1 MNSNGMNSSA
11 MNSNEKNPGGNPPRV
26 LTVLGATGTIG
37 VNTLDV
43 VSRHPGRFE
52 IFALTGA
59 TQVERMVEQCRTH
72 RPRVAVMSEPA
83 AAKALRARIAE
94 EKLPVTVLEGADA
107 LTEVATAPEVD
118 TVMAAIVGAAGLPA
132 TLAAAQAGKRILL
145 ANKETLVVSG
155 QLFMDAI
162 AASGAELLPIDSEHN
177 AIFQSLPRGFEG
189 DFQRAGVNCLW
200 LTASGGPF
208 RTWSAEAI
216 AAATPAQAV
225 AHPNWVMG
233 KKISVDSASLMNKG
247 LEVIEARWL
256 FNARPE
262 QIKVVVH
269 PQSIVHSMVEYADG
283 SVIAQMGTPDMRTPI
298 AYALGFP
305 ERIEAGVSV
314 LDLMGRQLTF
324 EAPDTARFPCLQLA
338 FDALHAGGNASALLN
353 AANEVAVA
361 RFLDGTVPF
370 NAIAASIAHTLD
382 KLADG
387 AVQTLDELLDADRRA
402 RTVTE
407 TYLERIT
414 A

>member
-1 MNSNGMNSSA
+1 MTT
-11 MNSNEKNPGGNPPRV
+11 GGSKPRV
-26 LTVLGATGTIG
+26 LTILGATGTIG

-43 VSRHPGRFE
+43 VARHPDRFE
-52 IFALTGA
+52 VFALTGA
-59 TQVERMVEQCRTH
+59 TQVERMLEQCRTH
-72 RPRVAVMSEPA
+72 RPRYAVMTEPA
-83 AAKALRARIAE
+83 AAAQLRRHVADAGLAVE
-94 EKLPVTVLEGADA
+94 VLEGADA
-107 LTEVATAPEVD
+107 LTAVATAPEVD
-118 TVMAAIVGAAGLPA
+118 TLMAAIVGAAGLPA
-132 TLAAAQAGKRILL
+132 TLAAAQAGKRVLL

-177 AIFQSLPRGFEG
+177 AIFQALPRNFRG
-189 DFQRAGVNCLW
+189 DLDAAGVNALW

-208 RTWSAEAI
+208 RTRSAQAI
-216 AAATPAQAV
+216 AAATPAEAV

-233 KKISVDSASLMNKG
+233 KKISVDSASMMNKG

-305 ERIEAGVSV
+305 ERISAGVSP
-314 LDLMGRQLTF
+314 LELMGRQLTF
-324 EAPDTARFPCLQLA
+324 EPPDTARFPCLQLA
-338 FDALHAGGNASALLN
+338 FDALVAGGNAAAVLN

-361 RFLDGTVPF
+361 RFLDGAVPF
-370 NAIAASIAHTLD
+370 SAIPASIEHALERLAGGASATLD
-382 KLADG
+382 DLLA
-387 AVQTLDELLDADRRA
+387 ADRDA
-402 RTVTE
+402 RRVAEDYLQETVH
-407 TYLERIT
+407 

>member
-1 MNSNGMNSSA
+1 MNTSGM
-11 MNSNEKNPGGNPPRV
+11 KPRV

-43 VSRHPGRFE
+43 VARHPGRFE

-72 RPRVAVMSEPA
+72 RPRIAVMNEPA
-83 AAKALRARIAE
+83 AAAELRLRLAE
-94 EKLPVTVLEGADA
+94 AKLPVTVLEGEAA

-132 TLAAAQAGKRILL
+132 TLAAAQSGKRILL

-155 QLFMDAI
+155 QLFMDAV

-177 AIFQSLPRGFEG
+177 AIFQALPRDFDG
-189 DFQRAGVNCLW
+189 DFQRAGVKALW

-208 RTWSAEAI
+208 RTLSAEAI

-262 QIKVVVH
+262 QIRVVVH

-305 ERIEAGVSV
+305 ERIEAGVSA
-314 LDLMGRQLTF
+314 LELLGRQLTF

-338 FDALHAGGNASALLN
+338 FDALAAGGSAAAVLN

-361 RFLDGTVPF
+361 RFLDGVAPF

-382 KLADG
+382 VLAGG
-387 AVQTLDELLDADRRA
+387 AANSLEDLLEADRQA
-402 RTVTE
+402 RSVAAA
-407 TYLERIT
+407 YLEGVRT
-414 A
+414 

>member
-1 MNSNGMNSSA
+1 MNTGGM
-11 MNSNEKNPGGNPPRV
+11 KPRV
-26 LTVLGATGTIG
+26 LTILGATGTIG

-43 VSRHPGRFE
+43 VARHPDRFE
-52 IFALTGA
+52 VFALTGA
-59 TQVERMVEQCRTH
+59 TQVERMLEQCRTH
-72 RPRVAVMSEPA
+72 RPRFAVMSEPA
-83 AAKALRARIAE
+83 AAAALRERIAAE
-94 EKLPVTVLEGADA
+94 GLAVEVLEGPAA
-107 LTEVATAPEVD
+107 LTKVATAPEID
-118 TVMAAIVGAAGLPA
+118 TLMAAIVGAAGLPA

-155 QLFMDAI
+155 QLFMDAV

-177 AIFQSLPRGFEG
+177 AIFQSLPRGFDG
-189 DFQRAGVNCLW
+189 DFTRAGVKSLW

-208 RTWSAEAI
+208 RTLSAEAI

-233 KKISVDSASLMNKG
+233 RKISVDSASLMNKG

-305 ERIEAGVSV
+305 ERIDAGVSA
-314 LDLMGRQLTF
+314 LELMGRQLTF
-324 EAPDTARFPCLQLA
+324 EAPDTQRFPCLQLA
-338 FDALHAGGNASALLN
+338 FDALAAGGNAAAVLN

-361 RFLDGTVPF
+361 RFLDGAVPF
-370 NAIAASIAHTLD
+370 GAIAASIAHALDTLAGGAADTLD
-382 KLADG
+382 D
-387 AVQTLDELLDADRRA
+387 LLEADRRA
-402 RTVTE
+402 RSVAE
-407 TYLERIT
+407 AYLGSLP

>member
-1 MNSNGMNSSA
+1 MTA
-11 MNSNEKNPGGNPPRV
+11 RV

-43 VSRHPGRFE
+43 VARHPGRFE

-59 TQVERMVEQCRTH
+59 TQVERMFEQCRSH
-72 RPRVAVMSEPA
+72 RPRYAVMSQAESA
-83 AAKALRARIAE
+83 AALRQRVKDAGLA
-94 EKLPVTVLEGADA
+94 VTVLEGERA
-107 LTEVATAPEVD
+107 LTEVSTAPEVD

-155 QLFMDAI
+155 QLFMDAV
-162 AASGAELLPIDSEHN
+162 ARSGAVLLPIDSEHN
-177 AIFQSLPRGFEG
+177 AIFQALPRDFNG
-189 DFQRAGVNCLW
+189 DFQQAGVKALW

-208 RTWSAEAI
+208 RQLSAEEI
-216 AAATPAQAV
+216 ARATPAQAI

-262 QIKVVVH
+262 QIRVMVH
-269 PQSIVHSMVEYADG
+269 PQSIIHSMVEYADG
-283 SVIAQMGTPDMRTPI
+283 SVIAQLGTPDMRTPI

-305 ERIEAGVSV
+305 ERIEAGVSG
-314 LDLMGRQLTF
+314 LDLMGRQLSF
-324 EAPDTARFPCLQLA
+324 EEPDHVRFPCLGLA
-338 FDALHAGGNASALLN
+338 FDALRRGGNASAVLN

-361 RFLDGTVPF
+361 RFLDGAVPF
-370 NAIAASIAHTLD
+370 SAIPDSIAHTMD
-382 KLADG
+382 DLAGG
-387 AVQTLDELLDADRRA
+387 AAETLEDLFEADRLA
-402 RTVTE
+402 RE
-407 TYLERIT
+407 TAEAYLARVG

>member
-1 MNSNGMNSSA
+1 MTSNGVT
-11 MNSNEKNPGGNPPRV
+11 PRV

-43 VSRHPGRFE
+43 VARHPERFR

-72 RPRVAVMSEPA
+72 QPQFAVMSVPQA
-83 AAKALRARIAE
+83 AAALRARVAE
-94 EKLPVTVLEGADA
+94 EKLAVTVLEGEDA
-107 LTEVATAPEVD
+107 LTEVATASEVD

-155 QLFMDAI
+155 QLFMDAV

-177 AIFQSLPRGFEG
+177 AIFQALPRDFNG
-189 DFQRAGVNCLW
+189 DFQRAGVKALW

-208 RTWSAEAI
+208 RTLSAEAI

-256 FNARPE
+256 FNARVD

-305 ERIEAGVSV
+305 ERIEAGVSA
-314 LDLMGRQLTF
+314 LELMGKQLTF
-324 EAPDTARFPCLQLA
+324 EAPDTKRFPCLQLA
-338 FDALHAGGNASALLN
+338 FDALRTGGNAAAVLN

-361 RFLDGTVPF
+361 RFLEGAVPF
-370 NAIAASIAHTLD
+370 NAISASIAHCLE

-387 AVQTLDELLDADRRA
+387 ETRTLDELLDADRESRRLA
-402 RTVTE
+402 SL
-407 TYLERIT
+407 YLEQ

>member
-1 MNSNGMNSSA
+1 MRR
-11 MNSNEKNPGGNPPRV
+11 RV

-43 VSRHPGRFE
+43 VARHPDRFE

-59 TQVERMVEQCRTH
+59 TQVERMLEQCRAH
-72 RPRVAVMSEPA
+72 RPRFAVMTEPGA
-83 AAKALRARIAE
+83 AAALRAQLAAQSLAVE
-94 EKLPVTVLEGADA
+94 VLEGAAA
-107 LTEVATAPEVD
+107 LTEVATAVEVD

-132 TLAAAQAGKRILL
+132 TLAAARTGKRILL

-177 AIFQSLPRGFEG
+177 AIFQALPRGFDG
-189 DFQRAGVNCLW
+189 DFERAGVNTLW

-208 RTWSAEAI
+208 RTLSADAI
-216 AAATPAQAV
+216 AAATPEQAV

-262 QIKVVVH
+262 QIKVLVH
-269 PQSIVHSMVEYADG
+269 PQSIVHSMVEYVDG
-283 SVIAQMGTPDMRTPI
+283 SVVAQMGTPDMRTPI

-305 ERIEAGVSV
+305 ERIAAGVPM
-314 LDLMGRQLTF
+314 LELMGRQLTF
-324 EAPDTARFPCLQLA
+324 EAPDTSRFPCLQLA
-338 FDALHAGGNASALLN
+338 FDALAAGGNAAAVLN

-361 RFLDGTVPF
+361 RFLEGATSF
-370 NAIAASIAHTLD
+370 GGIAASIAHALD
-382 KLADG
+382 EVAGGRAD
-387 AVQTLDELLDADRRA
+387 TLDELLDADRRA
-402 RTVTE
+402 RRVADD
-407 TYLERIT
+407 YLRCSY

>member
-1 MNSNGMNSSA
+1 MT
-11 MNSNEKNPGGNPPRV
+11 PRV
-26 LTVLGATGTIG
+26 LTILGATGTIG

-43 VSRHPGRFE
+43 VARHPGRFE
-52 IFALTGA
+52 VFALTGA
-59 TQVERMVEQCRTH
+59 TQVDRMVEQCRAH
-72 RPRVAVMSEPA
+72 RPRVAVMGDPA
-83 AAKALRARIAE
+83 AAGRLRDRLAAE
-94 EKLPVTVLEGADA
+94 GLAVEVRAGAEA

-132 TLAAAQAGKRILL
+132 TLAAARRGKRILL

-155 QLFMDAI
+155 RLFMDAV

-177 AIFQSLPRGFEG
+177 AIFQSLPRDFGG
-189 DFQRAGVNCLW
+189 DFQAAGVNALW

-208 RTWSAEAI
+208 RTLSAEAI
-216 AAATPAQAV
+216 AAATPEQAI

-233 KKISVDSASLMNKG
+233 RKISVDSASLMNKG

-305 ERIEAGVSV
+305 ERIAAGVPA
-314 LDLMGRQLTF
+314 LELMGRQLTF
-324 EAPDTARFPCLQLA
+324 EAPDMARFPCLKLA
-338 FDALHAGGNASALLN
+338 FDALAAGGNAAAVLN

-361 RFLDGTVPF
+361 RFLEGAAPF
-370 NAIAASIAHTLD
+370 GAIADSIAHALD
-382 KLADG
+382 RLADG
-387 AVQTLDELLDADRRA
+387 GAATLDDLLESDRQA
-402 RTVTE
+402 RRVAGD
-407 TYLERIT
+407 YLEAAR

>member
-1 MNSNGMNSSA
+1 MSA
-11 MNSNEKNPGGNPPRV
+11 RV

-43 VSRHPGRFE
+43 VARHPGRFE

-59 TQVERMVEQCRTH
+59 TQVERLFLQCLQH
-72 RPRVAVMSEPA
+72 RPQYAVMLA
-83 AAKALRARIAE
+83 ASAARELRERLKQAGVATE
-94 EKLPVTVLEGADA
+94 VLEGEAA
-107 LTEVATAPEVD
+107 LAEVASAREVD

-132 TLAAAQAGKRILL
+132 TLAAARAGKRILL

-162 AASGAELLPIDSEHN
+162 AASGAILLPIDSEHN
-177 AIFQSLPRGFEG
+177 AIFQALPR
-189 DFQRAGVNCLW
+189 DFNGNFQQAGVKALW

-208 RTWSAEAI
+208 LELSAAQI
-216 AAATPAQAV
+216 AEATPAQAV

-256 FNARPE
+256 FNAQAG
-262 QIKVVVH
+262 QIKVMVH

-305 ERIEAGVSV
+305 ERIEAGVTPLQLLGKS
-314 LDLMGRQLTF
+314 LTF
-324 EAPDTARFPCLQLA
+324 EEPDHARFPCLQLA
-338 FDALHAGGNASALLN
+338 FDALSMGGAAAAVLN

-361 RFLDGTVPF
+361 RFLEGKIAFP
-370 NAIAASIAHTLD
+370 AIPASIEHAMHMLVDLPADTL
-382 KLADG
+382 
-387 AVQTLDELLDADRRA
+387 ESLLDADRRA
-402 RTVTE
+402 RILTE
-407 TYLERIT
+407 HYL
-414 A
+414 AQN

>member
-1 MNSNGMNSSA
+1 MTL
-11 MNSNEKNPGGNPPRV
+11 RV

-37 VNTLDV
+37 INTLDV
-43 VSRHPGRFE
+43 VARHPGRFE

-72 RPRVAVMSEPA
+72 RPRIAVMSELGA
-83 AAKALRARIAE
+83 AAALRKRMKE
-94 EKLPVTVLEGADA
+94 EKLPVTVLEGEAA
-107 LTEVATAPEVD
+107 LTEVAIAPEVD

-145 ANKETLVVSG
+145 ANKETLVVAG

-177 AIFQSLPRGFEG
+177 AIFQALPRDFDG
-189 DFQRAGVNCLW
+189 DFQRAGVRALW

-208 RTWSAEAI
+208 RTLSAEAI
-216 AAATPAQAV
+216 SAATPAQAV

-262 QIKVVVH
+262 QIRVVVH

-305 ERIEAGVSV
+305 ERIAAGVSA
-314 LDLMGRQLTF
+314 LELMGKQLTF
-324 EAPDTARFPCLQLA
+324 EPPDTARFPCLQLA
-338 FDALHAGGNASALLN
+338 FDALRAGGNAAAVLN

-361 RFLDGTVPF
+361 RFLDGAVPF
-370 NAIAASIAHTLD
+370 GAIAASIAY
-382 KLADG
+382 A
-387 AVQTLDELLDADRRA
+387 LDELAGSAADSLDDLLDADRQA
-402 RTVTE
+402 RSVAGA
-407 TYLERIT
+407 YLEGVRP
-414 A
+414 

>member
-1 MNSNGMNSSA
+1 MKA
-11 MNSNEKNPGGNPPRV
+11 VDRKPRV
-26 LTVLGATGTIG
+26 LTILGATGTIG

-43 VSRHPGRFE
+43 VARHPGRFE

-59 TQVERMVEQCRTH
+59 TQVERMLEQCRTH
-72 RPRVAVMSEPA
+72 RPRFAVMSEPQA
-83 AAKALRARIAE
+83 AAVLRAQIAAE
-94 EKLPVTVLEGADA
+94 GLPVEVLEGAAA
-107 LTEVATAPEVD
+107 LTEVSIAPEVD
-118 TVMAAIVGAAGLPA
+118 TLMAAIVGAAGLPA

-162 AASGAELLPIDSEHN
+162 AASGADLLPIDSEHN
-177 AIFQSLPRGFEG
+177 AIFQSLPRDFSG
-189 DFQRAGVNCLW
+189 DFQQAGVKSLW

-208 RTWSAEAI
+208 RTFTAEAI

-256 FNARPE
+256 FNARPD

-283 SVIAQMGTPDMRTPI
+283 SVLSQMGTPDMRTPI

-305 ERIEAGVSV
+305 ERIEAGVSA
-314 LDLMGRQLTF
+314 LELMGRQLTF

-338 FDALHAGGNASALLN
+338 FDALVTGGNASAVLN

-361 RFLDGTVPF
+361 RFLEGAIPF

-382 KLADG
+382 TLASG
-387 AVQTLDELLDADRRA
+387 AAATLEDLLEADRQARSVAEAWLGRA
-402 RTVTE
+402 HP
-407 TYLERIT
+407 
-414 A
+414 

>member
-1 MNSNGMNSSA
+1 MTA
-11 MNSNEKNPGGNPPRV
+11 RV

-43 VSRHPGRFE
+43 VARHPGRFE

-59 TQVERMVEQCRTH
+59 TQVERMFEQCSTH
-72 RPRVAVMSEPA
+72 RPRYAVMSQADSA
-83 AAKALRARIAE
+83 AALRQRVKDAGLA
-94 EKLPVTVLEGADA
+94 VTVLEGERA
-107 LTEVATAPEVD
+107 LTEVSTAPEVD

-155 QLFMDAI
+155 QLFMDAV
-162 AASGAELLPIDSEHN
+162 ARSGAVLLPIDSEHN
-177 AIFQSLPRGFEG
+177 AIFQALPRDFNG
-189 DFQRAGVNCLW
+189 DFQQAGVRALW

-208 RTWSAEAI
+208 RQLSAEEI
-216 AAATPAQAV
+216 ARATPAQAI

-262 QIKVVVH
+262 QIRVVVH
-269 PQSIVHSMVEYADG
+269 PQSIIHSMVEYADG
-283 SVIAQMGTPDMRTPI
+283 SVIAQLGTPDMRTPI

-305 ERIEAGVSV
+305 ERIEAGVSG
-314 LDLMGRQLTF
+314 LELMGRQLSF
-324 EAPDTARFPCLQLA
+324 EEPDHVRFPCLGLA
-338 FDALHAGGNASALLN
+338 FEALRRGGNASAVLN

-361 RFLDGTVPF
+361 RFLDAAVPF
-370 NAIAASIAHTLD
+370 SAIPDSIAHTMD
-382 KLADG
+382 ALAGG
-387 AVQTLDELLDADRRA
+387 AAETLDDLFEADRLA
-402 RTVTE
+402 RE
-407 TYLERIT
+407 TAEAYLARVG

>member
-1 MNSNGMNSSA
+1 MTTSNVS
-11 MNSNEKNPGGNPPRV
+11 PRV

-43 VSRHPGRFE
+43 VARHPDRFE

-59 TQVERMVEQCRTH
+59 TQVERMLEQCRTH
-72 RPRVAVMSEPA
+72 RPRVAVMSEPSA
-83 AAKALRARIAE
+83 AAALRIRVAE
-94 EKLPVTVLEGADA
+94 EKLPVTVLEGAAA

-132 TLAAAQAGKRILL
+132 TLAAAQKGKRILL

-162 AASGAELLPIDSEHN
+162 AQSGAELLPIDSEHN
-177 AIFQSLPRGFEG
+177 AIFQSLPRDFNG
-189 DFQRAGVNCLW
+189 DFQRAGVNALW

-208 RTWSAEAI
+208 RTLSAEAI

-256 FNARPE
+256 FNARPD

-305 ERIEAGVSV
+305 EHIEAGVSA
-314 LDLMGRQLTF
+314 LELMGRQLSF

-338 FDALHAGGNASALLN
+338 FDALHAGGNAAAVLN
-353 AANEVAVA
+353 AANEIAVA
-361 RFLDGTVPF
+361 RFLEGAVPF
-370 NAIAASIAHTLD
+370 NAIPDSIAHTMD
-382 KLADG
+382 QLAGG
-387 AVQTLDELLDADRRA
+387 ASSTLEDLLDSDSRA
-402 RTVTE
+402 RAVAAA
-407 TYLERIT
+407 YLEREH

>member
-1 MNSNGMNSSA
+1 M
-11 MNSNEKNPGGNPPRV
+11 KPRV
-26 LTVLGATGTIG
+26 LALLGATGTIG

-43 VSRHPGRFE
+43 VARHPGRFE
-52 IFALTGA
+52 VFALTGA
-59 TQVERMVEQCRTH
+59 TQVTRMIEQCRVH
-72 RPRVAVMSEPA
+72 RPRVVVMSEPA
-83 AAKALRARIAE
+83 AARAVREGLAAE
-94 EKLPVTVLEGADA
+94 GLDIEVRAGADA
-107 LTEVATAPEVD
+107 LTEAATAPEVD

-132 TLAAAQAGKRILL
+132 TLAAARAGKRILL

-155 QLFMDAI
+155 QLFMDAV

-177 AIFQSLPRGFEG
+177 AIFQSLPRDFRG
-189 DFQRAGVNCLW
+189 DFAAAGVKALW

-208 RTWSAEAI
+208 RTLTAEAI

-233 KKISVDSASLMNKG
+233 RKISVDSASLMNKG

-262 QIKVVVH
+262 QIRVVVH

-283 SVIAQMGTPDMRTPI
+283 SLIAQMGTPDMRTPI

-305 ERIEAGVSV
+305 ERIEAGVPA
-314 LDLMGRQLTF
+314 LELMGRQLTF
-324 EAPDTARFPCLQLA
+324 ETPDTARFPCLQLA
-338 FDALHAGGNASALLN
+338 FDALAAGGNAAAVLN

-361 RFLDGTVPF
+361 RFLEGGAPF
-370 NAIAASIAHTLD
+370 SAIATSIAHALDRLAGGAAATLD
-382 KLADG
+382 D
-387 AVQTLDELLDADRRA
+387 LLEADRQA
-402 RTVTE
+402 RIVAGD
-407 TYLERIT
+407 YLEAAR

>member
-1 MNSNGMNSSA
+1 MTTSL
-11 MNSNEKNPGGNPPRV
+11 KKLRV
-26 LTVLGATGTIG
+26 LTILGATGTIG
-37 VNTLDV
+37 INTLDV
-43 VSRHPGRFE
+43 VARHPDRFE

-59 TQVERMVEQCRTH
+59 TQVDRMLAQCRAH
-72 RPRVAVMSEPA
+72 RPRFAVMSEPA
-83 AAKALRARIAE
+83 AAAALRARVTAE
-94 EKLPVTVLEGADA
+94 GLAVEVLEGPAA
-107 LTEVATAPEVD
+107 LIEVAAAPEVD
-118 TVMAAIVGAAGLPA
+118 TLMAAIVGAAGLPA

-177 AIFQSLPRGFEG
+177 AIFQALPRDFKG
-189 DFQRAGVNCLW
+189 DFQQAGVRALW

-208 RTWSAEAI
+208 RTLSAEAI

-233 KKISVDSASLMNKG
+233 KKISVDSASMMNKG

-256 FNARPE
+256 FNARPD

-269 PQSIVHSMVEYADG
+269 PQSIVHSMVEYVDG

-305 ERIEAGVSV
+305 ERMNAGVSA
-314 LDLMGRQLTF
+314 LELMDKQLTF
-324 EAPDTARFPCLQLA
+324 ETPDVARFPCLQLA
-338 FDALHAGGNASALLN
+338 FDALAAGGDAAAVLN

-361 RFLDGTVPF
+361 RFLDGAVSF
-370 NAIAASIAHTLD
+370 SAIAASIAHTLEA
-382 KLADG
+382 LAGGPAGTLVDLLEADHQARRVAG
-387 AVQTLDELLDADRRA
+387 A
-402 RTVTE
+402 
-407 TYLERIT
+407 YLE
-414 A
+414 ALHA

>member
-1 MNSNGMNSSA
+1 MNPSGMHSSG
-11 MNSNEKNPGGNPPRV
+11 KNPDGMKPGGNRARV

-59 TQVERMVEQCRTH
+59 TQVERMVEQCRVH

-177 AIFQSLPRGFEG
+177 AIFQSLPRDFKG
-189 DFQRAGVNCLW
+189 DFQHAGVNALW

-305 ERIEAGVSV
+305 ERIEAGVSA
-314 LDLMGRQLTF
+314 LELMGKQLTF
-324 EAPDTARFPCLQLA
+324 EAPDAARFPCLQLA
-338 FDALHAGGNASALLN
+338 FDALHSGGNASALLN

-361 RFLDGTVPF
+361 RFLDGSISF

-387 AVQTLDELLDADRRA
+387 AVQTLDELLDADCRA

-407 TYLERIT
+407 TYLGRIN